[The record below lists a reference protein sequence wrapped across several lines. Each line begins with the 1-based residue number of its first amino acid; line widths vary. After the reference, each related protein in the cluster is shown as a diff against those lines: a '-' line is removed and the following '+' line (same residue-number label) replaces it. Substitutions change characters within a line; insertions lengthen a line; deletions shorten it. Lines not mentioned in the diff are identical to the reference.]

1 MTRQGLL
8 PVALA
13 LTGLA
18 SDPAASRGKRAAG
31 VQHRS
36 GLSQVLFF
44 NPWRNGDPLLAAV
57 DAFAGGS
64 EVQASISTYEVP
76 CYNCH
81 DNAAWAVLFY
91 PDSGKVLVFK
101 GNHGCDSCGARPL
114 SARVSN

>member
-1 MTRQGLL
+1 M
-8 PVALA
+8 ALA